1 MEVSEVR
8 RRVRAAIEAARKS
21 AQDRRVRTDQA
32 ARDYEQ
38 FLLER
43 AVPLFHTFAGALNA
57 EGHNRFKV
65 YTPADSVRL
74 SLDTAAD
81 DYIEIVLDDTVDPP
95 VVMGRTNR
103 GRGRRQV
110 TSERPVRETA
120 GSVADVTDE
129 DVLEFLA
136 SEIGPFVE
144 R

>member
-32 ARDYEQ
+32 AREYEQ

-57 EGHNRFKV
+57 EGHRFKV

-81 DYIEIVLDDTVDPP
+81 DYIEVTLDDTVDPP

-103 GRGRRQV
+103 GRGRRQL

-120 GSVADVTDE
+120 GSVADVTAE
-129 DVLEFLA
+129 DVLDFLA

>member
-8 RRVRAAIEAARKS
+8 RRVRAAIEAARKG
-21 AQDRRVRTDQA
+21 AQDRRARTDQA

-38 FLLER
+38 FLRDR
-43 AVPLFHTFAGALNA
+43 AIPLLQTFAGALNA
-57 EGHNRFKV
+57 EGHRFKV
-65 YTPADSVRL
+65 YTPAESVRL

-81 DYIEIVLDDTVDPP
+81 DYIEISLDDTVDPP
-95 VVMGRTNR
+95 VVMGRSNR

-110 TSERPVRETA
+110 TSERPVREAA
-120 GSVADVTDE
+120 GSVAEVSDE
-129 DVLEFLA
+129 DLLEFLV